1 MENIVEENIVLS
13 SSEKEEVQEEK
24 PVEIRLVDVVVAN
37 EGVALNLL
45 VAFLSLAQRR
55 GVFTMEE
62 SAKIWEC
69 VKQFQKTA

>member
-1 MENIVEENIVLS
+1 MEHTNDENIVLS
-13 SSEKEEVQEEK
+13 SSEKEVQEEK

-37 EGVALNLL
+37 ESVALNLL
-45 VAFLSLAQRR
+45 VAFLSLGQRR

>member
-1 MENIVEENIVLS
+1 MEHTQEENIVLTS
-13 SSEKEEVQEEK
+13 TEPEVPEEK

>member
-1 MENIVEENIVLS
+1 MEHTLEENVVLS
-13 SSEKEEVQEEK
+13 SSEKEVQEEK

-37 EGVALNLL
+37 ESVALNLL
-45 VAFLSLAQRR
+45 VAFLSLGQRR